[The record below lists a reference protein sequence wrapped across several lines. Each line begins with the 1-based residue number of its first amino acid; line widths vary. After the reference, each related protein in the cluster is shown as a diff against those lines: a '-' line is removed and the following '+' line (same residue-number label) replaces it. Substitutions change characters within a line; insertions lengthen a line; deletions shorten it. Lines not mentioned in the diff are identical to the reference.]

1 MASAKQQP
9 LGALVVHHLR
19 ATTSANDWDPQDLA
33 HIQEFLLYSE
43 DSIDANR
50 SASATAQALRRWL
63 DTIPEEAATRIDTM
77 LPQED
82 AHFLACLIPP
92 LCIWAQQNA
101 WGQSMDVSTLTQHA
115 IELLN
120 ENTGTP
126 LDQIGATQAAARVLR
141 DTVPLARSH
150 DSAWNLVVPWVWVLS
165 SHHLLWPS
173 ATGLW
178 DRQRHLMTPFT
189 ESWMATGEAAMLV
202 DEHRQKDT
210 KSIPLVERWYSK
222 IRSSMQLLNSEEQTS
237 VVARTMSVAFSS
249 AVKLS
254 VCRLAGSIVWVDPVV
269 QRTIAN
275 LLPVD
280 EMERLG
286 KLPWFSG
293 DGQANRRLAFAYAP
307 STAALLDGLGDAN
320 VWENARQYGAMLK
333 ALADANASRAD
344 AAHAIDGTV
353 FDNPE
358 RV

>member
-178 DRQRHLMTPFT
+178 TD
-189 ESWMATGEAAMLV
+189 
-202 DEHRQKDT
+202 
-210 KSIPLVERWYSK
+210 
-222 IRSSMQLLNSEEQTS
+222 
-237 VVARTMSVAFSS
+237 
-249 AVKLS
+249 
-254 VCRLAGSIVWVDPVV
+254 
-269 QRTIAN
+269 
-275 LLPVD
+275 
-280 EMERLG
+280 
-286 KLPWFSG
+286 
-293 DGQANRRLAFAYAP
+293 
-307 STAALLDGLGDAN
+307 
-320 VWENARQYGAMLK
+320 NA
-333 ALADANASRAD
+333 
-344 AAHAIDGTV
+344 I
-353 FDNPE
+353 
-358 RV
+358 